1 MGGRSY
7 AIAGGKGGV
16 GKTTT
21 AVNVAA
27 ALGAS
32 GRSVGLVDA
41 DLAMP
46 NLGAVLGVEAD
57 ATLHDVLAGAADLEA
72 ALARDDGLVVAPGD
86 PRLDRYRQADPAKLG
101 EVIRRLA
108 TAVDVV
114 LVDTGAGLT
123 HESLVPFGTC
133 DAVVLVTTPDRAA
146 VDDAAKTC
154 EMVGEVDGAVAGVVA
169 TRADE
174 AGAERVEADVPA
186 PLLSRVPDAPEV
198 AGDEPVVE
206 TAPDSAVADAYRDL
220 AEALLPRP
228 DGGRAAATTDDG

>member
-1 MGGRSY
+1 MGSRSY

-21 AVNVAA
+21 TVNVVA

-32 GRSVGLVDA
+32 GHSVGVVGA

-72 ALARDDGLVVAPGD
+72 ALARVDGLAVVPGD
-86 PRLDRYRQADPAKLG
+86 PRLDRYRRADPAGLRD
-101 EVIRRLA
+101 VIRRLA

-123 HESLVPFGTC
+123 HESLVPFGAC
-133 DAVVLVTTPDRAA
+133 DGVVLVTTPDRAA
-146 VDDAAKTC
+146 VDDAAKTA
-154 EMVGEVDGAVAGVVA
+154 ELVAEVDGTVAGVVA
-169 TRADE
+169 ARADE
-174 AGAERVEADVPA
+174 AGAERVDADVPGS
-186 PLLSRVPDAPEV
+186 LLGRVPDAPDL

-206 TAPDSAVADAYRDL
+206 TAPDSTLADAHREVADAL
-220 AEALLPRP
+220 APQP
-228 DGGRAAATTDDG
+228 DGGAAATASDG